1 MASTAVALKSSLY
14 SAMGRAESKRLAG
27 CVMGAGCALA
37 LCILGGCKND
47 PYRPPAESILDYL
60 AGPSPLYAAQLA
72 TDAYDADKR
81 YRGTLLLAGASFAK
95 EEVYLELFRA
105 YTKDEDSAV
114 RGAAARALANLGTA
128 DDATHLIALLND
140 EDPIVRREAAR
151 GLQRLH
157 NAAAVTPLIAKITP
171 QGEAGL
177 LLEEDAQVRA
187 EAAVALG
194 QYATPA
200 VVEALITSLD
210 DPQLAVNRGSLSSL
224 RTLTGQDLGYSRT
237 AWTLW
242 LREQTAPLQ
251 GQSVFIFPGYQRPAL
266 WIEYIPF
273 VPKAPYEPSGVPTGY
288 PLPGKT

>member
-1 MASTAVALKSSLY
+1 
-14 SAMGRAESKRLAG
+14 MGRETFNRLAG
-27 CVMGAGCALA
+27 CVLSAGCALA
-37 LCILGGCKND
+37 LCTIVGCKSD

-114 RGAAARALANLGTA
+114 RGAAARALANLGGA
-128 DDATHLIALLND
+128 DDAKYLIPLLDD

-157 NAAAVTPLIAKITP
+157 NPDAIAPLIAKITP
-171 QGEAGL
+171 KGDVGIV
-177 LLEEDAQVRA
+177 LEDDAQVRA
-187 EAAVALG
+187 EAALALG
-194 QYATPA
+194 QYATPM
-200 VVEALITSLD
+200 VIEALITSLD
-210 DPQLAVNRGSLSSL
+210 DPQLAVNRGSLASL

-237 AWTLW
+237 EWTLW
-242 LREQTAPLQ
+242 LREQAAPMQ
-251 GQSVFIFPGYQRPAL
+251 GQSVFVFPGYQRPRL

-273 VPKAPYEPSGVPTGY
+273 VPKAPFEPSGVPVGY
-288 PLPGKT
+288 PLPGKS

>member
-1 MASTAVALKSSLY
+1 
-14 SAMGRAESKRLAG
+14 MGHEAFKQLAG
-27 CVMGAGCALA
+27 CVLGGGFVLA
-37 LCILGGCKND
+37 ASTMSGCKND
-47 PYRPPAESILDYL
+47 PYRPPSDSIIDYL

-128 DDATHLIALLND
+128 EDATHLITLLHD

-157 NAAAVTPLIAKITP
+157 NASAVATLIAKITP
-171 QGEAGL
+171 QGEAGV

-200 VVEALITSLD
+200 VVEALIASLD

-242 LREQTAPLQ
+242 LREQAAPLQ
-251 GQSVFIFPGYQRPAL
+251 GQSVFVFPGYQRPQL

>member
-1 MASTAVALKSSLY
+1 
-14 SAMGRAESKRLAG
+14 MGRNASKRLAG
-27 CVMGAGCALA
+27 CVLGAGCALA
-37 LCILGGCKND
+37 MFAAGGCKND
-47 PYRPPAESILDYL
+47 PYRPPSDSIIDYL

-128 DDATHLIALLND
+128 QDATHLIPLLDD
-140 EDPIVRREAAR
+140 EDAIVRREAAR
-151 GLQRLH
+151 GLQRLY
-157 NAAAVTPLIAKITP
+157 NVAAISPLIVKLTP
-171 QGEAGL
+171 QGEAGVL
-177 LLEEDAQVRA
+177 VEEDAQVRA

-200 VVEALITSLD
+200 VIEALITSLD
-210 DPQLAVNRGSLSSL
+210 DPQLAVNRGSLASL

-242 LREQTAPLQ
+242 LREQAAPLH
-251 GQSVFIFPGYQRPAL
+251 GQSVFVYPGYQRPKR
-266 WIEYIPF
+266 WIEFIPF
-273 VPKAPYEPSGVPTGY
+273 VPQAPYEPSGVPTGY